1 MSKTGFRQFALAV
14 YQQDGV
20 SAAALHLQGSSNID
34 VNVLLLA
41 AYVGAVRGGALGETE
56 LGEIERR
63 VGEWQREVVAP
74 LRIMRTRLKAGP
86 HPAPGP
92 VTDELR
98 DHVKALELD
107 AEIVELGELATL
119 AASLK
124 LPAGAGG
131 PEERAAAA
139 MCTVVTAGSAERS
152 PTDDDRR
159 AIAVIA
165 SAAARYGGR
174 R

>member
-1 MSKTGFRQFALAV
+1 MSTSGFRQFALAV

-20 SAAALHLQGSSNID
+20 SAAALELQGSSNVD

-41 AYVGAVRGGALGETE
+41 AYVGAVRGGAIGDVE
-56 LGEIERR
+56 LEEIERR

-74 LRIMRTRLKAGP
+74 LRILRTRLKTGP
-86 HPAPGP
+86 HPAPAP
-92 VTDELR
+92 ATDELR

-119 AASLK
+119 AVSLH

-139 MCTVVTAGSAERS
+139 MWTIIGAASADRPPTA
-152 PTDDDRR
+152 DDCR
-159 AIAVIA
+159 AVGVIA
-165 SAAARYGGR
+165 SAAARYGDCG
-174 R
+174 